1 MDTITCREFIVD
13 LLSDHVESILDPEA
27 IADVERHLAEC
38 APCRAYLA
46 TYKRTATFT
55 REAGQVEMPEEMKAR
70 LREMLLRA
78 LKSELEAKPE
88 PGAAPLP
95 SDPQP

>member
-13 LLSDHVESILDPEA
+13 LLSDYVESILGPEA

-46 TYKRTATFT
+46 TYKRTVTFT
-55 REAGQVEMPEEMKAR
+55 REA
-70 LREMLLRA
+70 
-78 LKSELEAKPE
+78 
-88 PGAAPLP
+88 
-95 SDPQP
+95 